1 MRPRVLLADDHPMM
15 LEGLRKL
22 LEPEYE
28 VIGMV
33 ADCHA
38 LLEAAKRLRPD
49 LVVADISMP
58 GLDGIEATRRL
69 QVALPGVRIL
79 ILSVHNEPSWVRAAF
94 DAGACG
100 YLTKTSAPEEIET
113 AVREVL
119 NGQYYVSPAVTRAV
133 MGGPVP
139 GTTVPG
145 GTVPGTTILGTT
157 VLGGATVPSPAPPPP
172 ERRRRDTQEQF
183 TRREH
188 DIVRLVGLGLCNKD
202 IAQRLGVS
210 VTTVR
215 THLSKVYDKLG
226 TASRVELALLAAQTS
241 GPVM

>member
-1 MRPRVLLADDHPMM
+1 MM

-22 LEPEYE
+22 LEPECE
-28 VIGMV
+28 VVGMV

-38 LLEAAKRLRPD
+38 LLEAAKGLRPD

-58 GLDGIEATRRL
+58 GFDGIEATRRL
-69 QVALPGVRIL
+69 QVALPGIRIL
-79 ILSVHNEPSWVRAAF
+79 ILSVHTEPSWVRAAF

-133 MGGPVP
+133 MGG
-139 GTTVPG
+139 TV
-145 GTVPGTTILGTT
+145 LGTT
-157 VLGGATVPSPAPPPP
+157 VLGGAMVPSPAPPPP
-172 ERRRRDTQEQF
+172 KRRRTDTQEQF

-226 TASRVELALLAAQTS
+226 TASRVELALLASQAS

>member
-22 LEPEYE
+22 LEPECE
-28 VIGMV
+28 VVGMV

-58 GLDGIEATRRL
+58 GFDGIEATRRL

-79 ILSVHNEPSWVRAAF
+79 ILSVHNEPSWMRAAF

-119 NGQYYVSPAVTRAV
+119 KGQYYVSPAVTRAV
-133 MGGPVP
+133 
-139 GTTVPG
+139 
-145 GTVPGTTILGTT
+145 L
-157 VLGGATVPSPAPPPP
+157 GATVPGAIRRPA
-172 ERRRRDTQEQF
+172 ERRRSDTQEQF

-188 DIVRLVGLGLCNKD
+188 DIVRLVGLGMSNKE

-226 TASRVELALLAAQTS
+226 TASRVELALLASQAS